1 MRKRKKAAER
11 SGFMKNL
18 SIFLSFLLL
27 LLLTGCVPPGEVL
40 RFVPESDDSV
50 RIGVLLPVSG
60 PNAARGRKMLEGAR
74 FAADELNSRRGH
86 FGRQVELL
94 AFDTAGT
101 EEGARQALKAA
112 VSAGAVGVV
121 GGYSTGE
128 TRVMADLAIKNRVPL
143 VVPMAT
149 GNDDVIGVNSFVYRV
164 AFTDKQQSEMLAGYM
179 RYYRQVKRLIV
190 TVSSDPSDVY
200 SRNVARDTA
209 ASFREVGGEV
219 ASVCEINDAAPEK
232 HLIDAMSFAPEAIL
246 LPFEG
251 KKAARYFKIL
261 RQSGYMGIIC
271 GPDSWDDPAFFK
283 ELQGVK
289 NPGLN
294 FYTAFFSDSARH
306 SEYRSFKEN
315 FRKKCYY
322 YPGSCEI
329 QTFDAINTLL
339 AGLGNNASSL
349 KKFDRNWRSLRKYA
363 GAAAIYT
370 MLPKNQID
378 RTIYINRVGV
388 SQTDRKRLVPGNIT
402 GLQYSR
408 LKVYDVD
415 DE

>member
-1 MRKRKKAAER
+1 MKGAEQR
-11 SGFMKNL
+11 GSVKNL
-18 SIFLSFLLL
+18 SLCVMSLLVFLLA
-27 LLLTGCVPPGEVL
+27 GCVPAGEML
-40 RFVPESDDSV
+40 RFVPESDEAV
-50 RIGVLLPVSG
+50 RIGVLLPMSG
-60 PNAARGRKMLEGAR
+60 TNASRGRKMLAGAR

-86 FGRQVELL
+86 FGRQIELL
-94 AFDTAGT
+94 VFDTAGT
-101 EEGARQALKAA
+101 EAGARQALESA
-112 VSAGAVGVV
+112 VSAGAVGLV
-121 GGYSTGE
+121 GGYATDE
-128 TRVMADLAIKNRVPL
+128 TRTMTGLARKNRVPL
-143 VVPMAT
+143 VIPMAT
-149 GNDDVIGVNSFVYRV
+149 CNDDVIGVNPFVYRV

-179 RYYRQVKRLIV
+179 KYYRQVKRLVV
-190 TVSSDPSDVY
+190 TVSADPGDVY

-209 ASFREVGGEV
+209 ASFREVGGEI

-261 RQSGYMGIIC
+261 RKSGYMGIIC

-283 ELQGVK
+283 ELQGIK

-294 FYTAFFSDSARH
+294 FYTAFFSDSVRH
-306 SEYRSFKEN
+306 SEYRDFKEN
-315 FRKKCYY
+315 FRKKCFY
-322 YPGSCEI
+322 YPDSCEI
-329 QTFDAINTLL
+329 QTFDAVNALL

-363 GAAAIYT
+363 GAAAVYT
-370 MLPKNQID
+370 MLRNNQID
-378 RTIYINRVGV
+378 RTIYINRAGL
-388 SQTDRKRLVPGNIT
+388 SQTDRTKLVPGNIT
-402 GLQYSR
+402 GLQHSR

>member
-1 MRKRKKAAER
+1 
-11 SGFMKNL
+11 
-18 SIFLSFLLL
+18 
-27 LLLTGCVPPGEVL
+27 
-40 RFVPESDDSV
+40 
-50 RIGVLLPVSG
+50 
-60 PNAARGRKMLEGAR
+60 
-74 FAADELNSRRGH
+74 
-86 FGRQVELL
+86 
-94 AFDTAGT
+94 
-101 EEGARQALKAA
+101 
-112 VSAGAVGVV
+112 
-121 GGYSTGE
+121 
-128 TRVMADLAIKNRVPL
+128 
-143 VVPMAT
+143 
-149 GNDDVIGVNSFVYRV
+149 
-164 AFTDKQQSEMLAGYM
+164 
-179 RYYRQVKRLIV
+179 
-190 TVSSDPSDVY
+190 
-200 SRNVARDTA
+200 
-209 ASFREVGGEV
+209 
-219 ASVCEINDAAPEK
+219 VCEINEAAPEK